1 MGVAVSGEGD
11 RFPALDVADLALR
24 VCARGELGASEAAT
38 LESLLIMLLIPKTG
52 SHVFRVLSVRGH
64 VRVSDVSFRF
74 GFLSQFR
81 LGP

>member
-1 MGVAVSGEGD
+1 MSGEGD

-52 SHVFRVLSVRGH
+52 SHVFPCTLRPRSRQGVRRVISF
-64 VRVSDVSFRF
+64 RVSVTIPSR
-74 GFLSQFR
+74 S
-81 LGP
+81 LGAK